1 MAPQATDEGG
11 WAALTFAPN
20 IFGTAPL
27 SPTCHPERSGTP
39 GLRASATTE
48 QRRAVEPRPPGGA
61 PAGGISLAKRH
72 HITLRTAKKAFPFEG
87 EEKLQA
93 VCREATDE
101 GEIGERTA
109 KRPAFPCALYCFFR
123 SSSLRQ
129 SCSAADSCAILQFFP
144 TPKTVIPNAVQRTVK
159 RCALPGIGSSETVV

>member
-1 MAPQATDEGG
+1 MG
-11 WAALTFAPN
+11 WVRGVMWYL
-20 IFGTAPL
+20 L
-27 SPTCHPERSGTP
+27 
-39 GLRASATTE
+39 TTE
-48 QRRAVEPRPPGGA
+48 IPP
-61 PAGGISLAKRH
+61 AKRH

-87 EEKLQA
+87 EGVA
-93 VCREATDE
+93 PATDE
-101 GEIGERTA
+101 GETGERTA
-109 KRPAFPCALYCFFR
+109 KRPAFPCAPYCLFR